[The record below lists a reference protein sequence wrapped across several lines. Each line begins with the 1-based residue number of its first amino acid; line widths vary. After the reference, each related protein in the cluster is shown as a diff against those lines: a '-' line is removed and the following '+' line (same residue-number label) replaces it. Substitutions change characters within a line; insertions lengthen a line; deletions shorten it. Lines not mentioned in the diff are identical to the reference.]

1 MVVIKFFLEVWNL
14 VDFKVL
20 LIRFIIVNV
29 LKGSEMEDNKILWK
43 KVIVGMFELEE
54 LDIVLL

>member
-14 VDFKVL
+14 VDFEVL

-43 KVIVGMFELEE
+43 KVIVGMFELKE